1 MGQLGFKPIYMVDEH
16 PLPWLAP
23 LLNGVEH
30 ANFFETRATEYSKAA
45 TRGNWNEVWDNFD
58 RRQKAKGEAAANDAS
73 AGGEGP
79 DMFEASG
86 VAAE

>member
-1 MGQLGFKPIYMVDEH
+1 MVDEH

-23 LLNGVEH
+23 ILNGVEH

-45 TRGNWNEVWDNFD
+45 TKGNWNEVWDNFD
-58 RRQKAKGEAAANDAS
+58 RRQKAKAAND
-73 AGGEGP
+73 GEGDASEASEGDGEG
-79 DMFEASG
+79 DMFSHAG

>member
-1 MGQLGFKPIYMVDEH
+1 MIEEH

-45 TRGNWNEVWDNFD
+45 TRGDWNDVWDSFD
-58 RRQKAKGEAAANDAS
+58 RRKKAKAAAS
-73 AGGEGP
+73 GERGCRRGRGTGC
-79 DMFEASG
+79 SG
-86 VAAE
+86 MPGWRRSR

>member
-1 MGQLGFKPIYMVDEH
+1 MVDEH

-45 TRGNWNEVWDNFD
+45 TRGDWNERVGQFRPPAEGEGERGE
-58 RRQKAKGEAAANDAS
+58 RR
-73 AGGEGP
+73 AGG
-79 DMFEASG
+79 
-86 VAAE
+86 